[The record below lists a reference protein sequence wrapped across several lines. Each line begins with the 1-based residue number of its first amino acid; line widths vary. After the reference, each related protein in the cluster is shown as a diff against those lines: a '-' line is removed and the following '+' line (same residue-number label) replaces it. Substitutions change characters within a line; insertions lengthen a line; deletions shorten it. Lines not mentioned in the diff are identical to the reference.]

1 MKKVILTES
10 QVDKLVEQIMAPQI
24 VANKVANSYANSPLH
39 VYCAIRFL
47 KMSKEALTEKELK
60 KETLL
65 TLSNVICE
73 KANRMGNCNPD
84 MWQGKDPKGLPNK
97 NQLGYHDFTTL
108 YSKSPSYKKT
118 GFTYESQ
125 PTNISELM
133 LTLGGSTIRQGG
145 NGWVITDVYNFD
157 NIMKE
162 KPRLKTNNYFKMFHN
177 AIIGGGYAV
186 LGKLLGRSYVNGI
199 EEVMSQ
205 LHNLGYKGYNV
216 QINVPSN
223 GCKCKSKI

>member
-1 MKKVILTES
+1 MKKIVLSENQAKT
-10 QVDKLVEQIMAPQI
+10 LVEQIISPLTVSNMVTSQM
-24 VANKVANSYANSPLH
+24 VQSPLH
-39 VYCAIRFL
+39 VYCALRFL
-47 KMSKEALTEKELK
+47 KMSKETLTEKELK
-60 KETLL
+60 KDTLS

-118 GFTYESQ
+118 GFTYEGQ

-145 NGWVITDVYNFD
+145 NGWVVTDVYNFD
-157 NIMKE
+157 NIMKD
-162 KPRLKTNNYFKMFHN
+162 KPRLKTNNYFKMLFN
-177 AIIGGGYAV
+177 TVVGAGFAVIGKA
-186 LGKLLGRSYVNGI
+186 LGRSYVNGI

-216 QINVPSN
+216 QINFPSN
-223 GCKCKSKI
+223 GCKCKR

>member
-10 QVDKLVEQIMAPQI
+10 QVDKLVEQIMAPQMI
-24 VANKVANSYANSPLH
+24 SRKVSNEFVNSPLH
-39 VYCAIRFL
+39 VYCALRFL
-47 KMSKEALTEKELK
+47 KMSKETLTEKELK
-60 KETLL
+60 KDTLS

-118 GFTYESQ
+118 GFTYEGQ

-145 NGWVITDVYNFD
+145 NGWVVTDVYNFD
-157 NIMKE
+157 NIISSS
-162 KPRLKTNNYFKMFHN
+162 R
-177 AIIGGGYAV
+177 
-186 LGKLLGRSYVNGI
+186 
-199 EEVMSQ
+199 
-205 LHNLGYKGYNV
+205 
-216 QINVPSN
+216 
-223 GCKCKSKI
+223 KCKN

>member
-10 QVDKLVEQIMAPQI
+10 QVNKLVEQIMAPQMLL
-24 VANKVANSYANSPLH
+24 NKVANSYANSPLH
-39 VYCAIRFL
+39 VYCALRFL
-47 KMSKEALTEKELK
+47 KMSKETLTERELK
-60 KETLL
+60 KETLS

-73 KANRMGNCNPD
+73 KANRMGSCNPD

-97 NQLGYHDFTTL
+97 NQLGYHDYTTL
-108 YSKSPSYKKT
+108 YSKSPSYKGT
-118 GFTYESQ
+118 SFTYGSQ

-133 LTLGGSTIRQGG
+133 LTLGGATIRQGG
-145 NGWVITDVYNFD
+145 SGWVIYDMYNFD
-157 NIMKE
+157 NIME
-162 KPRLKTNNYFKMFHN
+162 KKPHLKTNNYFKMYLN
-177 AIIGGGYAV
+177 TLRGIGATIGGW
-186 LGKLLGRSYVNGI
+186 LLGRSPVNGI

-205 LHNLGYKGYNV
+205 LHNTGYKGFPV